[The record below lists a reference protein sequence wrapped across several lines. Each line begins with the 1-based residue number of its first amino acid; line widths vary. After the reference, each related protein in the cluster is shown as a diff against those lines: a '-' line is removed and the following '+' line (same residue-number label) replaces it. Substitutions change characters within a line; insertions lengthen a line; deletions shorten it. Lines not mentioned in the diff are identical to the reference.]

1 MRIIV
6 PLVVVLVVALAVF
19 VQTRPARF
27 HIERS
32 ATIRAP
38 SATIFPHINDFH
50 RWTAWSPWERIDPAL
65 QRVFDGPPSGVGAR
79 YRWVGNN
86 KVGAGSMRI
95 TESTPD
101 RRIGVALEFIKPFK
115 ASNSATFTL
124 VPDAGGTRVTWAMD
138 GENTVVSKL
147 TGLFMSMDRMIGGEF
162 EKGLASLKNV
172 AEGAPAA
179 PSEADRARKG
189 EMS

>member
-6 PLVVVLVVALAVF
+6 SVAVLIVVALAVF

-32 ATIRAP
+32 ATIEAP
-38 SATIFPHINDFH
+38 SAAIFPHINDFH

-65 QRVFDGPPSGVGAR
+65 QRSYDGPPAGIGAG

-86 KVGAGSMRI
+86 QVGEGSMRI
-95 TESTPD
+95 TESTLD
-101 RRIGVALEFIKPFK
+101 REVGIALEFIKPFK
-115 ASNSATFTL
+115 ASNTATFTL
-124 VPDAGGTRVTWAMD
+124 VPEASGTRVTWAMD

-147 TGLFMSMDRMIGGEF
+147 MGLFMNMDRTIGGEF
-162 EKGLASLKNV
+162 EKGLASLKDI
-172 AEGAPAA
+172 AEGGAT
-179 PSEADRARKG
+179 S
-189 EMS
+189 